1 MKIYLSSNHI
11 NGSSYSFFFVPSF
24 FHFYPSAFSL
34 QYDKQLAMCTPPSTS
49 APTSSMLVS
58 SNMLTENASSE
69 SLKPSP
75 LNPLRI
81 TSHRGGAVQRTRS
94 KTDKKPRTRR
104 KKDKSDVQKSHQ
116 TPGFDFGMSLPT
128 IENVQNTPDPENY
141 PAAAQRASTLANVLL
156 TSGKA
161 IKSKFNVVDA
171 LGNAETKGLGAA
183 QIHISRA
190 TRNRTETVKAMMAQL
205 YHWMER
211 SMEAPE
217 GPNAHAGVQGV
228 YNPLQV
234 IRNRAVRAKHHEL
247 APVSF
252 RSLPLAVN
260 AFSSRNSPG
269 NRHGKPWKLAW
280 GIELGEL
287 MNDMSWRTSHWHELR
302 KHNGDLWFPDTHP
315 DIPRHGS
322 SAHPE
327 TEKRASS
334 GRMHDALFQEQS
346 HGSSLDDINVNLIPI
361 ESTRPPRLLRSNL
374 KSKAKML
381 YATSTGAILASDSDV
396 ADSSEAHSRS
406 FDNLSKVKIGRLVR
420 RNSPGKDD
428 AGESYGDVV
437 DVQILRPPSPSRG
450 VSSSSLEP
458 DLPQLPKIV
467 INNDESSSVS
477 SRNVEMREIFE
488 DIKEVPMHLE
498 DVAFR
503 PLPDRTEEEKT
514 TTADDTVELSETTDL
529 DVGPE
534 LVDIESQRVGT
545 LGEKQTY
552 LEKMVFLNYNFLTS
566 VCPPSLDI
574 ITGSGDRILKQ
585 QFSQT
590 LKDIVN
596 VNDTHLPRY
605 EDCYTGY
612 VNESKSLLHMA
623 NNKYAVRIDNL
634 LSATDRS
641 IGEINTSL
649 SMDLRKANET
659 LDRLNVSLFGTPV
672 LSEFKAQSHMFDS
685 EANYKFLYMVLEN
698 TIVIV
703 LRMIWMIVNMYKMVM
718 CVVKLLW
725 RILTVFC

>member
-1 MKIYLSSNHI
+1 M
-11 NGSSYSFFFVPSF
+11 
-24 FHFYPSAFSL
+24 
-34 QYDKQLAMCTPPSTS
+34 
-49 APTSSMLVS
+49 
-58 SNMLTENASSE
+58 ENASSE
-69 SLKPSP
+69 SVSTSSP

-81 TSHRGGAVQRTRS
+81 TSHSGGSVQRARS
-94 KTDKKPRTRR
+94 KIETKPRTRR
-104 KKDKSDVQKSHQ
+104 KKDRPDLQKSHQ
-116 TPGFDFGMSLPT
+116 SPGFGFDLSLPT
-128 IENVQNTPDPENY
+128 LESERNGPGLENHPT
-141 PAAAQRASTLANVLL
+141 AAQRASTLANVLL

-161 IKSKFNVVDA
+161 INSKFNVVDA
-171 LGNAETKGLGAA
+171 IGKAETKGLGAV
-183 QIHISRA
+183 QTHISRA
-190 TRNRTETVKAMMAQL
+190 TRNRTETVKAMMAQQ

-211 SMEAPE
+211 SMEVPE

-234 IRNRAVRAKHHEL
+234 IRNRAVRAKYHEL

-269 NRHGKPWKLAW
+269 NRHGKAWKLAW

-287 MNDMSWRTSHWHELR
+287 MNDLSWRTSHWHELQ
-302 KHNGDLWFPDTHP
+302 KHNGDLWFPDTQP
-315 DIPRHGS
+315 DNPRHRS
-322 SAHPE
+322 SAH
-327 TEKRASS
+327 TDADKGASS
-334 GRMHDALFQEQS
+334 GRMHDALFPDQS
-346 HGSSLDDINVNLIPI
+346 NESSLDEINVNLIPI
-361 ESTRPPRLLRSNL
+361 ESARPLKLLRSNL
-374 KSKAKML
+374 KNKAKML
-381 YATSTGAILASDSDV
+381 YANSTGAILTSDSDV
-396 ADSSEAHSRS
+396 ADSSDPHLRS

-428 AGESYGDVV
+428 GKESLGDVI
-437 DVQILRPPSPSRG
+437 DVQILDPSPTSRG
-450 VSSSSLEP
+450 VSSSSLEADTRQP
-458 DLPQLPKIV
+458 PKIV
-467 INNDESSSVS
+467 INNDESSSAS
-477 SRNVEMREIFE
+477 SRNLEMREVFE

-503 PLPDRTEEEKT
+503 PMPIRTDEQT
-514 TTADDTVELSETTDL
+514 PGTPDDTVETGDSTELKI
-529 DVGPE
+529 GPSV
-534 LVDIESQRVGT
+534 VDIEGQRVGT
-545 LGEKQTY
+545 LGENQIY

-585 QFSQT
+585 QFGQT

-612 VNESKSLLHMA
+612 VNESKSLLRMA

-672 LSEFKAQSHMFDS
+672 LSEFKAQSRMFDS
-685 EANYKFLYMVLEN
+685 ESNYKFLYMVLEN

-703 LRMIWMIVNMYKMVM
+703 LRMIWMIVNIYKAVL

-725 RILTVFC
+725 RMLTVFC